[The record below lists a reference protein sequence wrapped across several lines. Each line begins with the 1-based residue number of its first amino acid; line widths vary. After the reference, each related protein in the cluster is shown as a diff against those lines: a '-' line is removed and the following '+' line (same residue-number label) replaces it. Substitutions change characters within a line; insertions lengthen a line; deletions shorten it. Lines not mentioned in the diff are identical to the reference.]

1 MPEESN
7 NVEQIA
13 STEQSTDSTA
23 SSTLAESRAKGAAD
37 KRKIAFV
44 VDSACDVSPAYVESH
59 PTYIIPL
66 IINYSDGSFLDRVN
80 ITPREV
86 YDRFAEEIP
95 STSTP
100 TPGRVHEVFD
110 QVQADGFENVICY
123 SISSGLSG
131 TFDLVR
137 SVAASYPNLN
147 VEVVDTLNIGFA
159 CGMIAMHGMDL
170 YDKGESF
177 KRIVKKSRELVPNTH
192 IYFVPD
198 GLEYLYKGGR
208 INKAV
213 YSLGT
218 VLNLCPVLTCNEHGK
233 YVVAGKA
240 RGRKKSLAKGIELCK
255 KWVSKKPYRF
265 GVANGDAEKET
276 DAVLAQA
283 KELFP
288 DAIEYVDGKDV
299 SPALVVHTGPGLVGY
314 VLQVMA

>member
-1 MPEESN
+1 MPTEN
-7 NVEQIA
+7 TY
-13 STEQSTDSTA
+13 TEQLTDLHT
-23 SSTLAESRAKGAAD
+23 ENAAD
-37 KRKIAFV
+37 KRKIAFI
-44 VDSACDVSPAYVESH
+44 VDSACDVSPEYVQTH

-66 IINYSDGSFLDRVN
+66 TINYSNGSFLDRVN

-86 YDRFAEEIP
+86 YDRFAQEIP

-100 TPGRVHEVFD
+100 TSGRVHEVFD
-110 QVQADGFENVICY
+110 QVQRDGFENVICY
-123 SISSGLSG
+123 TISSGLSG
-131 TFDLVR
+131 TYDLVR
-137 SVAASYPNLN
+137 SVAASYPKLN
-147 VEVVDTLNIGFA
+147 VEMIDTLNIGFA
-159 CGMIAMHGMDL
+159 CGMIAMHGMDM
-170 YDKGESF
+170 YDQGASF
-177 KRIVKKSRELVPNTH
+177 KKIVKKSRDLIPNTH
-192 IYFVPD
+192 IYFIPD

-255 KWVSKKPYRF
+255 KWVTKKPYRF
-265 GVANGDAEKET
+265 GVANGDAQREAAEI
-276 DAVLAQA
+276 LAQA
-283 KELFP
+283 PELFP

-314 VLQVMA
+314 VLQVME